1 MRQGAGRLVSG
12 LRGPTPYGEAGSH
25 AGRGKAS
32 GMLKRGSAARRA
44 VLGAS
49 VVILTAVA
57 WWSSSAYR
65 AGATVTGETRTLTMY
80 NIHTKDT
87 ITVTYKR
94 DGKYDETALAR
105 LNTFMRDWR
114 ADKEIKMD
122 PELIDHIWILH
133 KELGSQVP
141 VHLICGYRTASTN
154 ENLRRHGGGQA
165 KRSQHILGKAADITF
180 PDVPVKVLRNSALVW
195 EWGGVGYY
203 PTSGVPFV
211 HVDTGRVRMWPR
223 IPRLELAALFPSGHS
238 KYIPADNKPITRADY
253 KLALAQGLVKQT
265 QIAQAVRIKPAPEPE
280 DVADADD
287 DVDSTPAAS
296 PASASAAPVVAENEA
311 PAVPEPEIAK
321 PILASYTP
329 STPAEH
335 EIAADVRSQGAPP
348 PPQRLFAYASAGG
361 MPSFLSFR
369 PKPEPAPAPKPAYR
383 DAEVVGAPEAD
394 DDHPDELSYVPF
406 DIGGLMTDR
415 SVAYSRT
422 VAPLTAPD
430 QAALDYLFEDM
441 DQPTALSLRKSSGYR
456 GLAAAQQFS
465 GQAVRNLY
473 AEMKA
478 APSARTQHAEME
490 PNKPA
495 LTQVAQR

>member
-1 MRQGAGRLVSG
+1 
-12 LRGPTPYGEAGSH
+12 
-25 AGRGKAS
+25 
-32 GMLKRGSAARRA
+32 MLKRGTAARRA

-49 VVILTAVA
+49 VVILTAAV
-57 WWSSSAYR
+57 WWSATAYR
-65 AGATVTGETRTLTMY
+65 AGATATGDTRTLTIY
-80 NIHTKDT
+80 NIHTKET

-114 ADKEIKMD
+114 ANKETKMD
-122 PELIDHIWILH
+122 PELIDHIWTLH

-154 ENLRRHGGGQA
+154 ETLRRHGGGQA

-238 KYIPADNKPITRADY
+238 QYIPKDGKPITPADY
-253 KLALAQGLVKQT
+253 KLALADGLVKQT
-265 QIAQAVRIKPAPEPE
+265 RIAQAVRIKPAPEPE

-287 DVDSTPAAS
+287 DVESTPAAS
-296 PASASAAPVVAENEA
+296 PGSAAPVVAENEP
-311 PAVPEPEIAK
+311 PAAPEPEIAK

-335 EIAADVRSQGAPP
+335 EIAADVHSEGAPP
-348 PPQRLFAYASAGG
+348 PAQRLFAYANVGG
-361 MPSFLSFR
+361 MPSFLSFH
-369 PKPEPAPAPKPAYR
+369 PKATPAPAPAPEPTYR

-422 VAPLTAPD
+422 VAPLTHPD
-430 QAALDYLFEDM
+430 QTALDYLFEDM
-441 DQPTALSLRKSSGYR
+441 DQPTALTLRKSSGYQ

-473 AEMKA
+473 AEMEQA
-478 APSARTQHAEME
+478 AGARRAQLE
-490 PNKPA
+490 PAKPA
-495 LTQVAQR
+495 PTQVAQR